1 MEQTSESL
9 DYPLLEE
16 TSKIVVVDSYT
27 ESKGLNNM
35 KTYKAITAEDGL
47 IKIKRWQD
55 VSALRLN
62 QKVEIFEI
70 GDRKPKI
77 NRKTG
82 EFLGYEAE
90 EKSYGKGRI
99 TFINGWPYVYG
110 NDSILMAFRNFPV
123 MVRTLD

>member
-9 DYPLLEE
+9 DYTFLAK
-16 TSKIVVVDSYT
+16 TSKIMGINTHT

-62 QKVEIFEI
+62 QKVELFEI

-77 NRKTG
+77 NPQTG
-82 EFLGYEAE
+82 EFLGYEAK

-110 NDSILMAFRNFPV
+110 NDSILRAFRNFPV